1 MKNKRILKERG
12 ITLIALVVTIVV
24 LLILAGVTINAVFSD
39 SGIIK
44 KAQDA
49 QNKANEA
56 VQKDMEAINNLA
68 EELEN
73 IVNPPYEK
81 YENETLYY
89 NDVAFDGY
97 LIYLTTPNTFNL
109 KQSKKD
115 SNLYY
120 CLNEDF
126 TGDITKPTAG
136 VVVSIYKSGKTY
148 FGLDIFDNKMYF
160 NNTLF
165 SGGFSMDNTLTGV
178 LDYKYSMGKCCY
190 KYNGYTNNIYHFD
203 FDESTINN
211 DGCNIPYTLRKF
223 SGSNHYL
230 NMSGSANKTYYIEN
244 GVPYTGIFS
253 SYNGNGTATN
263 GVSQDTFSLVACL
276 TPNTEIYVIEEDEKK
291 KKKRIKKKIK
301 DIKVGDKVVSINP
314 ITGEQEEDTVILADG
329 DENKKYKEYDVWK
342 FEDGTVI
349 ETVKRHRF
357 YNIEKQDFKYMDEW
371 DIGDSGYNYNGEKIK
386 LIAHEKVEEEIQH
399 CTIFTEKWNNY
410 FANGMLSGNRNS
422 AKIKL

>member
-1 MKNKRILKERG
+1 MKDKRNYLRERG

-56 VQKDMEAINNLA
+56 VQKDMETINNLA

-89 NDVAFDGY
+89 NDIAFDGY

-120 CLNEDF
+120 CRKEDF
-126 TGDITKPTAG
+126 SGDVTKITTG

-148 FGLDIFDNKMYF
+148 FGLNIFDNKMYF
-160 NNTLF
+160 NSKLF
-165 SGGFSMDNTLTGV
+165 SGAYILKGDV
-178 LDYKYSMGKCCY
+178 DYKYSMGICCY
-190 KYNGYTNNIYHFD
+190 NIFSNGGMEEFKEQYIQADKGSVMNGGNGAKLKTWN
-203 FDESTINN
+203 ES
-211 DGCNIPYTLRKF
+211 
-223 SGSNHYL
+223 HYL
-230 NMSGSANKTYYIEN
+230 DINGKANEVYYIEN
-244 GVPYTGIFS
+244 GEPYTGIFS
-253 SYNGNGTATN
+253 SYNGNGTATK

-386 LIAHEKVEEEIQH
+386 LIAHEKIEEEIQH

>member
-1 MKNKRILKERG
+1 MKNKRSYLKERG

-44 KAQDA
+44 KAQNT

-56 VQKDMEAINNLA
+56 VQKDMEKIKNL
-68 EELEN
+68 EEKLGN
-73 IVNPPYEK
+73 IVDQPYEK

-89 NDVAFDGY
+89 NGVAFDGY
-97 LIYLTTPNTFNL
+97 LIYLITPNTFNL

-120 CLNEDF
+120 CLKEDF
-126 TGDITKPTAG
+126 TGDITKPSVG
-136 VVVSIYKSGKTY
+136 YVVSIYKSGKTY
-148 FGLDIFDNKMYF
+148 FGLNIFDNKMYF
-160 NNTLF
+160 NSTVF
-165 SGGFSMDNTLTGV
+165 SGAYILKGDV
-178 LDYKYSMGKCCY
+178 DYKYSMGICCY
-190 KYNGYTNNIYHFD
+190 NIF
-203 FDESTINN
+203 SN
-211 DGCNIPYTLRKF
+211 DGMEEFKEQYIQADKGIVMNGGNGAKLKTWNESHYLDINGKANEVYYMENGIPYT
-223 SGSNHYL
+223 G
-230 NMSGSANKTYYIEN
+230 T
-244 GVPYTGIFS
+244 FS

-386 LIAHEKVEEEIQH
+386 LIAHEKIEEEIQH